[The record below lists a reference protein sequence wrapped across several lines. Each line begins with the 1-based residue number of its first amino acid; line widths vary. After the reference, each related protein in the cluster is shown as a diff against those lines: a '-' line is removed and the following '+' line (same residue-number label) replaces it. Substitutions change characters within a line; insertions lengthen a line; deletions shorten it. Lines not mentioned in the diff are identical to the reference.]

1 MDLKLLGLTDYE
13 SKAYEALV
21 KLGKA
26 TAAQV
31 SKESGVSYGKIYTVL
46 GSLEAKGLVKTVPE
60 LTKKFVP
67 TDPESLMQLVKK
79 KEQEL
84 GSLKTAIREFKKIY
98 EFKEKDVVQMVQG
111 KRNFYKIIRAMK
123 EPRKFKYTIKYL
135 SEFQPEWARQDKQSL
150 KKGVDVKSLAR
161 YDGETKTAVQKWLG
175 IHQNIRKFD
184 NKGVA
189 IDIRDTEV
197 VITLIKSNVIL
208 SIKDEA
214 LTDVLK
220 RMFIETYQSAQ
231 EIRQ

>member
-26 TAAQV
+26 TAAQI

-46 GSLEAKGLVKTVPE
+46 DSLEAKGLAKTVPE

-67 TDPESLMQLVKK
+67 SDPESLMQLVQK

-84 GSLKTAIREFKKIY
+84 GSLKTAISEFKKIY

-111 KRNFYKIIRAMK
+111 KKNFYKIIRAVK
-123 EPRKFKYTIKYL
+123 EPQKFKYTIKYL
-135 SEFQPEWARQDKQSL
+135 SEFQPEWARQDKQAL

-161 YDGETKTAVQKWLG
+161 YDDETNTTVQKWLDVNR
-175 IHQNIRKFD
+175 NIRKFD

-189 IDIRDTEV
+189 IDIRDSEI
-197 VITLIKSNVIL
+197 VISLIKSNIIL

-214 LTDVLK
+214 FIDVFK
-220 RMFIETYQSAQ
+220 RMFIETYKSAQ
-231 EIRQ
+231 EIK

>member
-13 SKAYEALV
+13 AKAYEALV

-26 TAAQV
+26 TAAQI

-46 GSLEAKGLVKTVPE
+46 GSLEAKGLAKTVPE
-60 LTKKFVP
+60 MTKKFVP

-84 GSLKTAIREFKKIY
+84 GSLKTSINELKKVY

-123 EPRKFKYTIKYL
+123 EPQKFKYTIKYL

-161 YDGETKTAVQKWLG
+161 YDDETKKAVSKWFEV
-175 IHQNIRKFD
+175 HHNIRKFD

-189 IDIRDTEV
+189 IDIRDSEV
-197 VITLIKSNVIL
+197 VITLIKSNTIL
-208 SIKDEA
+208 SIKDDA
-214 LTDVLK
+214 LADILK
-220 RMFIETYQSAQ
+220 RMFVETYKSAQ
-231 EIRQ
+231 EIK

>member
-13 SKAYEALV
+13 AKAYEALV

-26 TAAQV
+26 TAAQI

-46 GSLEAKGLVKTVPE
+46 GSLEAKGLAKTVPE
-60 LTKKFVP
+60 MTKKFVP
-67 TDPESLMQLVKK
+67 TDPESLIQLVKK

-84 GSLKTAIREFKKIY
+84 RSLKTSITELKKVY
-98 EFKEKDVVQMVQG
+98 EFKEKDVVQMAQG

-123 EPRKFKYTIKYL
+123 EPKKFKYTIKYL
-135 SEFQPEWARQDKQSL
+135 SEFQPEWARQDKQAI
-150 KKGVDVKSLAR
+150 KKGIDVKSLAR
-161 YDGETKTAVQKWLG
+161 YDDETKKAVNKWFE
-175 IHQNIRKFD
+175 IHHNIRKFD

-197 VITLIKSNVIL
+197 VITLLKSNVIL

-220 RMFIETYQSAQ
+220 RMFVETYKSAQ
-231 EIRQ
+231 EIK